1 MRHQHTDHKCER
13 ISDCSYSGKTLVE
26 KRLFPDVEKIDQE
39 FDPFHVTF
47 TVTSEQKKKY
57 DGIFNSLKPQ
67 TGLLSEEKVKNFL
80 RKFLPVSSVDKIWSL
95 SDQDGDGCLDR
106 YEWTVFNRL
115 ASRATY
121 GDPIPDQVVISL
133 ISRLGNNTQH
143 FAASL

>member
-1 MRHQHTDHKCER
+1 MRHQHTDHKCEK

-47 TVTSEQKKKY
+47 TVTPEQKKKY
-57 DGIFNSLKPQ
+57 DRKFKSLEPQ
-67 TGLLSEEKVKNFL
+67 AGLLSEEKVRRTL
-80 RKFLPVSSVDKIWSL
+80 PGGGDYLPVYIVDKIWSL

-106 YEWTVFNRL
+106 YEWTVAHHLTKRVL
-115 ASRATY
+115 D

-133 ISRLGNNTQH
+133 IS
-143 FAASL
+143 